1 MGDRLQVG
9 HITVQGLE
17 RVAVSPV
24 LCEVDVYYAIKKDT
38 KQWIVR
44 IEEVQAL

>member
-1 MGDRLQVG
+1 MGDKLQVG
-9 HITVQGLE
+9 HNMVQGLE

-24 LCEVDVYYAIKKDT
+24 LCEVDVSYAIKKDT
-38 KQWIVR
+38 KQQSVR